1 MTKAPLL
8 GILALAALTACQQT
22 VAPFDPQ
29 AEARARLKETHKYG
43 RYLALPG
50 QAAVA
55 ASETDP
61 DAAFERQAAE
71 YARNRQAPVPGGD
84 AGFQPPS
91 IDPTPGANNREQRA
105 LVNIPEPAAQPP
117 APEPKAPEPAY
128 VTPPQ
133 PAPAQPA
140 QLPPPAPSQ
149 PTVSLPPANPTGQI
163 DYTVSITNK
172 TAGQLF
178 IEAQDSAGTIYPCGP
193 MTPNKT
199 WNTPFTKADPIK
211 WPIVVVV
218 RDPDQPGA
226 PEIRRY
232 RVNTPVDYTNR
243 TLNISIVPGGKY
255 EVRLDNQLFYVSPVE
270 S

>member
-1 MTKAPLL
+1 MMRTPLL
-8 GILALAALTACQQT
+8 VVLATVALTACQQT
-22 VAPFDPQ
+22 VTEFDPQ
-29 AEARARLKETHKYG
+29 ADARARLKETRKLG

-50 QAAVA
+50 QAITDAR
-55 ASETDP
+55 ETDP
-61 DAAFERQAAE
+61 DAAFDRQAAE
-71 YARNRQAPVPGGD
+71 YARNRQAEVPGGD
-84 AGFQPPS
+84 AGFQPPAL
-91 IDPTPGANNREQRA
+91 DPTPGANQQHREQ
-105 LVNIPEPAAQPP
+105 VNIPEPAPQQQAP
-117 APEPKAPEPAY
+117 APAY
-128 VTPPQ
+128 VEQPQQ
-133 PAPAQPA
+133 PAPPA
-140 QLPPPAPSQ
+140 VLPPVQ
-149 PTVSLPPANPTGQI
+149 EKPTVNLPTAHPSGQL

-172 TAGQLF
+172 TSGQLF

-199 WNTPFTKADPIK
+199 WNTPFTKAEPIK

-232 RVNTPVDYTNR
+232 RVNTPVDYANR
-243 TLNISIVPGGKY
+243 TLNISIVPGGRY